1 MTTTARNATIV
12 ITGCSSGFGRVTALH
27 LAQRGWQVFATV
39 RREDDRTE
47 LLAAAREAGIAAH
60 LTPLL
65 CDITD
70 AAQVADL
77 AAQVHATTPRLSAL
91 LNNAGTAFAGPLE
104 LISLDDLRAQFEVNT
119 IAHLGVTQA
128 LLPLLK
134 EASGTIIN
142 VSSVN
147 GRISLPA
154 LGPYGASKFALEA
167 LSDSLRIE
175 LAPFGVRV
183 VVIEPSSS
191 PTHIWYTSMERARA
205 RLEQYRGQGSPYERL
220 LTVMEKS
227 AGRLA
232 AGRGGFPPQRFA
244 DTVERILTSRRP
256 RARYVIPASMAR
268 SIRLRSWLPDRV
280 WDSLVRRNLHW

>member
-1 MTTTARNATIV
+1 MSTTAGNATIV
-12 ITGCSSGFGRVTALH
+12 ITGCSSGFGRITALH

-39 RREDDRTE
+39 RREVDAE
-47 LLAAAREAGIAAH
+47 QLVAEAKTLGIDGR
-60 LTPLL
+60 LIPVQ

-70 AAQVADL
+70 AAQVKAL
-77 AAQVHATTPRLSAL
+77 GERVASATPRLTAL

-104 LISLDDLRAQFEVNT
+104 LIDLDDLRAQFEVNT
-119 IAHLGVTQA
+119 IAHIGVTQA

-134 EASGTIIN
+134 EARGTIIN

-147 GRISLPA
+147 GRIPLPA

-183 VVIEPSSS
+183 VVIEPTSS
-191 PTHIWYTSMERARA
+191 PTGIWRTSLERARSK
-205 RLEQYRGQGSPYERL
+205 LEQYRGQDSPYERL

-227 AGRLA
+227 AMHLA
-232 AGRGGFPPQRFA
+232 AGKGGFPPELFA
-244 DTVERILTSRRP
+244 QTVEKILRSSRP
-256 RARYVIPASMAR
+256 RTRYAVPSSMAWAM
-268 SIRLRSWLPDRV
+268 RLRYWLPDRF
-280 WDSLVRRNLHW
+280 WDWQIRRSLRW